1 MFLTSSWL
9 DLYAGFSKSLLSN
22 GFFLFSFFEL
32 EDPLSISFRMGF
44 VLQYSFS
51 VGLLE
56 KFLISPSI

>member
-1 MFLTSSWL
+1 MLLTSSWL
-9 DLYAGFSKSLLSN
+9 DVYAGFSKSLFSN

-32 EDPLSISFRMGF
+32 EKPLSISFRMGF

-51 VGLLE
+51 VGLSE